1 MNPEVEVFKKSE
13 LPEKYTAKSLFGW
26 TDRKFENKY
35 LKKLDEMERER
46 ETSSS
51 GGRTLNGGTIIICL
65 NSYIFILFLF
75 LLFFFYFLNN
85 EEACDIIDLE
95 HSKRN

>member
-1 MNPEVEVFKKSE
+1 
-13 LPEKYTAKSLFGW
+13 
-26 TDRKFENKY
+26 
-35 LKKLDEMERER
+35 MERER

-51 GGRTLNGGTIIICL
+51 GDRTLNRGTIIVCL

-75 LLFFFYFLNN
+75 LLFFFYFLDD
-85 EEACDIIDLE
+85 EEACDVIDLE

>member
-1 MNPEVEVFKKSE
+1 MNPEVEMFKRSE
-13 LPEKYTAKSLFGW
+13 LPEKYTAKILFGW
-26 TDRKFENKY
+26 NDRKFENKY

-51 GGRTLNGGTIIICL
+51 GDRTLNGGTIIICL